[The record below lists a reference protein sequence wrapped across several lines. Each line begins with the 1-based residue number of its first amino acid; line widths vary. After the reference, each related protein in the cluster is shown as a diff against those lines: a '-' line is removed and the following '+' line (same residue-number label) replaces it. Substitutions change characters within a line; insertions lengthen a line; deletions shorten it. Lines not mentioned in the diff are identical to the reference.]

1 MKLAGI
7 DFGAKLAGTTVLCTL
22 GAQNELL
29 FFSSQKKQDADVF
42 LLNVLEEVKPDI
54 VALDAPLSLPL
65 RCIKKADRGSFFYRI
80 ADIETGAM
88 SPMFLGGLTA
98 RAMQLHAHLQNSG
111 TKVFESYPAQ
121 LAKVLRMPDAYKKE
135 NQAIE
140 VCIEILTRY
149 WHDNLIKI
157 RIPKSISLNW
167 HEFDSWLAL
176 TIAYRIHSGIAKA
189 YGLQE
194 EGLIWA

>member
-65 RCIKKADRGSFFYRI
+65 RCVRKANNGSFFYRI

-98 RAMQLHAHLQNSG
+98 RAMQLHAHLEASG

-121 LAKVLRMPDAYKKE
+121 LARVMRMPEAYKKE
-135 NQAIE
+135 NEAIHIC
-140 VCIEILTRY
+140 VEILLKY
-149 WHDNLIKI
+149 WKDHLVKIKV
-157 RIPKSISLNW
+157 SDSFLANW
-167 HEFDSWLAL
+167 HEFDAWLAL
-176 TIAYRIHSGIAKA
+176 TIAHRIHAGLAKS
-189 YGLQE
+189 YGLQD